1 MKSFPS
7 LLTLLLYADKMIYML
22 QETSRSIKSYCLGN
36 CLQHFYGGIIFM
48 IQLQKTLDWDKYL
61 KTAAQVVSEGIV
73 MLKNDDHALPLDTT
87 AEVALFGRIQLHYYK
102 SGTGSG
108 GMVNVSKVTNI
119 ADGLLESGVKLNRE
133 LLDVYKKWDTEN
145 PFDLGDGW
153 GKEPWS
159 QKEMPLDDA
168 FAAHIAQTSRTA
180 IAVIGRTAGEEQ
192 DNSLTEGSYL
202 LTADEKAMLS
212 TIRHHFPKMIVLLNV
227 GNIIDMTEL
236 LQIAPDAILYVWQGG
251 MTGGTGTADILTGR
265 ISPCGKLTDTIARR
279 VDDYPSAPYFGDP
292 ARNFYSE
299 DIYVGYRYFETFA
312 PEKVLYPFG
321 FGLSYTTFQI
331 DVTSVENLTDTL
343 DFTITVT
350 NTGEYSGKEV
360 VQIYCEAPQGKLG
373 KPARVL
379 CGYAK
384 THCLA
389 PGNSEALIISVTREQ
404 IASYD
409 DSGSSG
415 HAHCFILEAGDY
427 HFYTGTDV
435 RSAIDV
441 YQYTQNETQVI
452 SCHKQA
458 LAPVEAFDRIKPVRI
473 STGYEARMEVV
484 PLSQV
489 DENKRRLE
497 NLPKEIP
504 FTGDHGIRLSD
515 VKNKTHSMEEFI
527 AQLTDYDLACLI
539 RGEGMN
545 SPRVTA
551 GTAAAFG
558 GVSPELEALGVPC
571 GCCDDGPSGMR
582 LDCGTK
588 AFSLPNGTMMAST
601 FNRELLTELFYLTGL
616 EMTVNKV
623 DCLLG
628 PGMNIHR
635 HPLNGRNFEY
645 FSEDPY
651 LTGTIASA
659 QLHGLQKAGVTGT
672 IKHFCG
678 NNQETNRHDTN
689 AVISERALREI
700 YLKGFEIAVKEGHAD
715 SVMTT
720 YGPVN
725 GVWTAGSFDL
735 TTQILRNDWGFTGF
749 TMTDWWANINRRG
762 QAVDK
767 TDFAAMAIAQNDVYM
782 VCAIGAENDDNVLAS
797 LENGTLYRSELQR
810 NAANICRFLMHTHA
824 MERLDKTFS
833 PVTIINRPADES
845 DVDEA
850 AIRFFELDGSLTID
864 LSDISTDKGTNYSFG
879 LDIMTMGRYKMTLTA
894 SSTQSEVAQIPV
906 TLFSLGTAY
915 GTFTWNGTNG
925 IPVSF
930 ETEIPFFSKYT
941 NLRLF
946 FAQGGLKMYSIS
958 FELVSTEL

>member
-1 MKSFPS
+1 
-7 LLTLLLYADKMIYML
+7 
-22 QETSRSIKSYCLGN
+22 
-36 CLQHFYGGIIFM
+36 M
-48 IQLQKTLDWDKYL
+48 IQTTKTLDWDKYL

-73 MLKNDDHALPLDTT
+73 MLKNEHQALPLKPH
-87 AEVALFGRIQLHYYK
+87 EEIALFGRIQFHYYK

-119 ADGLLESGVKLNRE
+119 VDGLQESGIKLNQE
-133 LLDVYKKWDTEN
+133 LLDVYHKWDNEN

-159 QKEMPLDDA
+159 QKEMPLEDSL
-168 FAAHIAQTSRTA
+168 AARAAKRCQTA

-192 DNSLTEGSYL
+192 DNSLTEGSFL
-202 LTADEKAMLS
+202 LSSDEKQMLT
-212 TIRHHFPKMIVLLNV
+212 TIRRHFSKMIVLLNV
-227 GNIIDMTEL
+227 GNIIDMNEL
-236 LQIAPDAILYVWQGG
+236 LEIAPDAILYVWQGG
-251 MTGGTGTADILTGR
+251 MTGGTGTADVLTGK
-265 ISPCGKLTDTIARR
+265 ISPCGKLTDTIAKH
-279 VDDYPSAPYFGDP
+279 VEDYPSAPYFGDP
-292 ARNFYSE
+292 VRNFYSE

-312 PEKVLYPFG
+312 PDKVLYPFG

-331 DVTSVENLTDTL
+331 KTNDIMELSDKW
-343 DFTITVT
+343 DFIITVT
-350 NTGEYSGKEV
+350 NTGSCSGKEV

-373 KPARVL
+373 KQVRVL
-379 CGYAK
+379 CGYEK
-384 THCLA
+384 TNTLS
-389 PGNSEALIISVTREQ
+389 PGESQTVTISVSKTQ
-404 IASYD
+404 TASYD
-409 DSGSSG
+409 DSGISG
-415 HAHCFILEAGDY
+415 HAHCFILEEGDY
-427 HFYTGTDV
+427 HFYVGTDV
-435 RSAIDV
+435 RHAV
-441 YQYTQNETQVI
+441 KTYTCTQNGTLVI
-452 SCHKQA
+452 SSHQQA
-458 LAPVEAFDRIKPVRI
+458 LAPVEAFERIKPVL
-473 STGYEARMEVV
+473 STDGYEPQMEPV
-484 PLSQV
+484 PLSEV
-489 DENKRRLE
+489 DETKRRLE

-504 FTGDHGIRLSD
+504 FTGDREIRLCD
-515 VKNKTHSMEEFI
+515 VRKGTHTMEEFI
-527 AQLTDYDLACLI
+527 AQMTDYDLACVI

-551 GTAAAFG
+551 GTASAFG
-558 GVSPELEALGVPC
+558 GVSQELEALGVPC

-588 AFSLPNGTMMAST
+588 AFSLPNGTMMACT
-601 FNRELLTELFYLTGL
+601 FNRTLLTELFALTGL
-616 EMTVNKV
+616 EMIANKV

-659 QLHGLQKAGVTGT
+659 QLHGLHQSGVTGT

-689 AVISERALREI
+689 GVISERALREI

-720 YGPVN
+720 YGPIN

-767 TDFAAMAIAQNDVYM
+767 SDFAAMAIAQNDVYM
-782 VCAIGAENDDNVLAS
+782 VCAIGAENDDNILAS
-797 LENGTLYRSELQR
+797 LENGTLQRSELQR
-810 NAANICRFLMHTHA
+810 NAANICRFLMNTQA
-824 MERLDKTFS
+824 MARLEGTETKID
-833 PVTIINRPADES
+833 IINRPADES
-845 DVDEA
+845 DVDESSVK
-850 AIRFFELDGSLTID
+850 FYELDGNLTIN
-864 LSDISTDKGTNYSFG
+864 LEDICTDKGTNHSFG
-879 LDIMTMGRYKMTLTA
+879 LDIKTMGKYRMTLTA

-925 IPVSF
+925 LPVSF
-930 ETEIPFFSKYT
+930 EADIPLFSKYT

-946 FAQGGLKMYSIS
+946 FAQGGLKMHSIT
-958 FELVSTEL
+958 FELISTEL